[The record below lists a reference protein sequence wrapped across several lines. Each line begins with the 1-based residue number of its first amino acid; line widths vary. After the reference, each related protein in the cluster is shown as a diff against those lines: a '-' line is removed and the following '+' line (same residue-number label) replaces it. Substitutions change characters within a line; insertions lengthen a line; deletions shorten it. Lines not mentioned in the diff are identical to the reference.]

1 MFTLLAMSAG
11 EITGIIIA
19 CVVVLALIAVI
30 FGVLPVR
37 IWFRALV
44 SGVKVPMARLIGM
57 KWRGVKVATIVDAYI
72 SASKAGLNVTIDEL
86 ETHVLAKGDAIK
98 VVNALISAHSANIK
112 LEPETARAID
122 LAGRDVLNAVKV
134 SVNPKVIETPPIS
147 AIAKDGIE
155 LRVKARVT
163 VRANITRLIGGAG
176 EDTIIAR
183 IGEGIV
189 TTVGSAESHK
199 DVLENPDQI
208 SKTVLNKGLDNGTA
222 FDLVHRHRRHRRRA
236 QHRCAIADGSG
247 GGGQAHRR
255 GKGGR
260 APCDGG
266 RARAGDEGE
275 VAGDES
281 FGHRGGGGSAQ
292 GDGKGAAR
300 RQSRRDGLLQY
311 AKRAGGHRNAQLV
324 DR

>member
-163 VRANITRLIGGAG
+163 VRANITRLIGGRASS
-176 EDTIIAR
+176 R
-183 IGEGIV
+183 PSV
-189 TTVGSAESHK
+189 
-199 DVLENPDQI
+199 
-208 SKTVLNKGLDNGTA
+208 
-222 FDLVHRHRRHRRRA
+222 RRRA
-236 QHRCAIADGSG
+236 TKTCSKTPIRSP
-247 GGGQAHRR
+247 RPSSTR
-255 GKGGR
+255 GLTT
-260 APCDGG
+260 AP
-266 RARAGDEGE
+266 R
-275 VAGDES
+275 
-281 FGHRGGGGSAQ
+281 
-292 GDGKGAAR
+292 
-300 RQSRRDGLLQY
+300 SRSCPSTSPTST
-311 AKRAGGHRNAQLV
+311 
-324 DR
+324 